1 VPSGSVK
8 WSSPT
13 GGAGFIQRDHG
24 YNRVLIHILRFE
36 RADLDGLRQRPKV
49 QFARSASS
57 RASWRSA
64 KPGADLA
71 QRGGAADPGMKT
83 GK

>member
-36 RADLDGLRQRPKV
+36 VRPERV
-49 QFARSASS
+49 QQG
-57 RASWRSA
+57 
-64 KPGADLA
+64 KLA
-71 QRGGAADPGMKT
+71 VRET
-83 GK
+83 GR